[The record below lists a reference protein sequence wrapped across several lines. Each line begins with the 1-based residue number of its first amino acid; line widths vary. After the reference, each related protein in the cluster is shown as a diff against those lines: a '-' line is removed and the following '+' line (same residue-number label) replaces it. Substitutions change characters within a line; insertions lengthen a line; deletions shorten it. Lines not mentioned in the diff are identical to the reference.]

1 MSISATNLG
10 QLNGFAFDNNLLL
23 GLSVQSFQATGTP
36 QAQTSAFVGLTA
48 TTTGP
53 SNILNLGS
61 GNPESFV
68 VAGASS
74 VTDVLVIDI
83 YETIGGQQQ
92 YISTAYL
99 NVIGYAANAILVAS
113 FSGSFIAHDLQLGN
127 DTSNEIAALVIVPP
141 PAGSTLS
148 FAADG
153 VYTGPAPCFAL
164 GTRIA
169 TGRGEIAVEA
179 LRAGD
184 TVVGQVGGQPRR
196 VVWVGRRTVEVAHHP
211 RPWDVAPV
219 RVRADAF
226 APGQPH
232 RDLVLSPDHAV
243 WVAGALIPIRY
254 LLNGATIAREPARRV
269 TYLHVELDT
278 HDVLLAE
285 GLPCESYLD
294 TGNRGNFANGGPVAR
309 LYPDVAQRVWE
320 AEACAPLVL
329 RGPLVDEA
337 RRWLAVRARALGWR
351 RTRRPALGVYADG
364 RKLAAERCGPMW
376 RVALPPDA
384 GEVRLC
390 SRASVPAD
398 LSATA
403 DGRRLG
409 VALADVRLD
418 GAPAP
423 AACLAEGWHTPEAGW
438 RWTDGGAVLRTGGA
452 SDLSFTVRLT
462 ETYWRRAA

>member
-10 QLNGFAFDNNLLL
+10 QLNGFVFDNSCLL

-36 QAQTSAFVGLTA
+36 QAQTSTFVGLTA

-68 VAGASS
+68 IAGASS
-74 VTDVLVIDI
+74 VNDVLVIDI
-83 YETIGGQQQ
+83 YETISGQQQ

-99 NVIGYAANAILVAS
+99 NVIGYASNAILLAS
-113 FSGSFIAHDLQLGN
+113 FSANFIAHDLQLGN
-127 DTSNEIAALVIVPP
+127 NTSNEIAALVITPP

-169 TGRGEIAVEA
+169 TGRGEIAVES

-196 VVWVGRRTVEVAHHP
+196 VVWVGRRTVAVGRHP

-232 RDLVLSPDHAV
+232 RDLLLSPDHAV
-243 WVAGALIPIRY
+243 WVAGALIPIRC
-254 LLNGATIAREPARRV
+254 LLNGATVAREPAESV

-309 LYPDVAQRVWE
+309 LHPDFAQRVWE

-329 RGPLVDEA
+329 HGPLLEEV
-337 RRWLAVRARALGWR
+337 RRRLATRARALGWR
-351 RTRRPALGVYADG
+351 RTRHPALGVYAQG
-364 RKLAAERCGPMW
+364 RRLKAERCGPLW
-376 RVALPPDA
+376 RVALPPDTA
-384 GEVRLC
+384 EVRLC
-390 SRASVPAD
+390 SRAAAPVD
-398 LSATA
+398 LSATG
-403 DGRRLG
+403 DRRRLG

-423 AACLAEGWHTPEAGW
+423 AACLAEGWHAPEPGW
-438 RWTDGGAVLRTGGA
+438 CWTDGVAVLRTGSA
-452 SDLSFTVRLT
+452 RDLSFTVRLT